1 MSDLLASLCHWLS
14 DIENWKDM
22 ATVLSGLSTLAIAF
36 LTVLLWNEN
45 RLLRKAGSNPRVVAH
60 FEIHPEGTGA
70 INLALSNIGTGPALD
85 ISFEIEAEQ
94 GDFGKYSIQL
104 DTACQRAPMTLIAQG
119 EKVSFLFGISFNLFT
134 TIAGEESP
142 LKPFNVTV
150 RWKSVGNKKLVCEKY
165 TLDISQYVGLP
176 GMLSKPPMLKL
187 VDELQGI
194 KKQLAEITSWD
205 HSPVDLIDAT
215 KPDQTMRAVL
225 IAKRKIVD
233 LKSEV

>member
-1 MSDLLASLCHWLS
+1 MIDLMEILCQWFS
-14 DIENWKDM
+14 EISWKDI
-22 ATVLSGLSTLAIAF
+22 ATVLSGFSTLAIAF
-36 LTVLLWNEN
+36 LTILLWNEN
-45 RLLRKAGSNPRVVAH
+45 RLLRKAGSNPKVVAH

-85 ISFEIEAEQ
+85 ISFDIEVNKE
-94 GDFGKYSIQL
+94 DFGKHLILL
-104 DTACQRAPMTLIAQG
+104 DTARQRAPMTLIAQG
-119 EKVSFLFGISFNLFT
+119 EKVSFLFGISFNLFKT
-134 TIAGEESP
+134 TAGEESP
-142 LKPFNVTV
+142 LKPFNITV
-150 RWKSVGNKKLVCEKY
+150 RWRSVGSKKLVCEKY
-165 TLDISQYVGLP
+165 TLDISQYAGLP

>member
-1 MSDLLASLCHWLS
+1 MIDLMESLCQWFS
-14 DIENWKDM
+14 EISWKDI
-22 ATVLSGLSTLAIAF
+22 ATVLSGFSTLAIAF
-36 LTVLLWNEN
+36 LTILLWNEN
-45 RLLRKAGSNPRVVAH
+45 RLLRKAGSNPKVVAH

-85 ISFEIEAEQ
+85 ISFDIEVNKE
-94 GDFGKYSIQL
+94 DFGKHLILL
-104 DTACQRAPMTLIAQG
+104 DTARQRAPMTLIAQG
-119 EKVSFLFGISFNLFT
+119 EKVSFLFGVSFNLFKT
-134 TIAGEESP
+134 TAGEESP
-142 LKPFNVTV
+142 LKPFNITV
-150 RWKSVGNKKLVCEKY
+150 RWKSVGSKKLVCEKY
-165 TLDISQYVGLP
+165 TLDISQYAGLP

>member
-1 MSDLLASLCHWLS
+1 MIDLLESLCQWLGEIS
-14 DIENWKDM
+14 WKDI
-22 ATVLSGLSTLAIAF
+22 ATVLSGFSTLAIAF
-36 LTVLLWNEN
+36 LTILLWNEN
-45 RLLRKAGSNPRVVAH
+45 RLLRKAGSSPRVVAH
-60 FEIHPEGTGA
+60 FEIHPEGTGG

-94 GDFGKYSIQL
+94 DNFSKYSIQL
-104 DTACQRAPMTLIAQG
+104 DTSRQRAPMILIAQG
-119 EKVSFLFGISFNLFT
+119 EKVSFLFGISFNLFKT
-134 TIAGEESP
+134 TAGEEIP
-142 LKPFNVTV
+142 LKPFTVTV
-150 RWKSVGNKKLVCEKY
+150 QWKSVGSKKLDCEKY
-165 TLDISQYVGLP
+165 TLDISQYAGLP